1 MNGLMVLWS
10 GMSRVWMHIKSEWC
24 VGCFEVCV
32 FDGEMEGVFV

>member
-10 GMSRVWMHIKSEWC
+10 GMNRVWMDIEEWLC
-24 VGCFEVCV
+24 VSCFEVCV